1 MALTK
6 VGKEGVV
13 GLDNS
18 ADATAITITSA
29 EKVGIGISNP
39 ASYDD
44 GGDKL
49 VVGDTSGR
57 SGITIVTGTSNDGS
71 INFADGTSG
80 TASYM
85 GYINYHHN
93 TNEMKLATN
102 GGARL
107 VIDANGHV
115 TIPSQP
121 SFLARPAS
129 TIENLP
135 INTNTTVTFGTETF
149 DRNADYNNSNY
160 TFTAPIEGLYQL
172 STTIYLQSLDHDTS
186 YYGVDLITSNRTFY
200 AITSMSGY
208 DADVAYFSFHISALA
223 DMDANDTALVK
234 ISIPNSGAAQADIS
248 TGSHFTGYLVC

>member
-115 TIPSQP
+115 TMPSQP
-121 SFLARPAS
+121 AFLVRPAS
-129 TIENLP
+129 NQNNVA
-135 INTNTTVTFGTETF
+135 INTTNTVAFGTEVY
-149 DRNADYNNSNY
+149 DQNADFASN
-160 TFTAPIEGLYQL
+160 TFTAPVTGKYLFTYGLYV
-172 STTIYLQSLDHDTS
+172 TSLDSAANFYES
-186 YYGVDLITSNRTFY
+186 YLNTSNRLYYSTVDPDFGQDNNYFTFNL
-200 AITSMSGY
+200 S
-208 DADVAYFSFHISALA
+208 VVA
-223 DMDANDTALVK
+223 DMDANDTVDVK
-234 ISIPNSGAAQADIS
+234 FFQSVGTAQTDIS
-248 TGSHFTGYLVC
+248 TSSYFSGALIC